1 MSVYVEVVL
10 LNNLAVDALLVYA
23 VLFLRRRKVRKLR
36 FALAAAVGAAGAGGV
51 ALLNISAAPRTRMKS
66 YAVFCF

>member
-36 FALAAAVGAAGAGGV
+36 FALAAAVGAAVFGGFSGMPHSGRIAGGAV
-51 ALLNISAAPRTRMKS
+51 LGPRL
-66 YAVFCF
+66 